1 VNKASTTQNP
11 LNSSVW
17 SGGTSSHAYSK
28 LQDLVGPVFAYDT
41 LTLYNSSNP
50 SQTDT
55 YMWNGATWE
64 AAVKINGNIIADG
77 TVRAR
82 AIAADEG
89 FFEE

>member
-1 VNKASTTQNP
+1 
-11 LNSSVW
+11 
-17 SGGTSSHAYSK
+17 
-28 LQDLVGPVFAYDT
+28 VFAYDT

-77 TVRAR
+77 TVSAR

-89 FFEE
+89 FFEEIQVDRIYNHGGNSGNYKMMIDFQNGAIHIRGGN